1 MKFLKYAFLALMSF
15 FVLTIGFYLWASS
28 PNLSPSD
35 YAVIT
40 ESQGSGNL
48 RNGSGKLGNGDE
60 FRVLTYNIGY
70 LSGMT
75 NNLPVEKPRSLF
87 EDNLNRVLENLKRI
101 DADLIAFQEI
111 DYDSDRS
118 YNIDQQEV
126 IGELGYRYS
135 AKTINWDKRYVPFP
149 YYPFSMHFGKI
160 ISGQSVLSKYPIVEQ
175 ERIVLERNQDN
186 PFYYESFYLDRLA
199 QVVKVRMAG
208 HTLVL
213 INVHLEAFD
222 QATRIRQIE
231 KLRTLYA
238 KYCNDGPTIML
249 GDFNSDPRYENA
261 GIELLEELIRTGNA
275 AFDPNDIKNTYDS
288 REPSERLDYIFY
300 NTDYIKEVSAEVVDE
315 FDESSDHLPVLLT
328 FKFNSPKYGTTSP
341 HTDT

>member
-1 MKFLKYAFLALMSF
+1 MKFLKYAFLVLMSF
-15 FVLTIGFYLWASS
+15 FVLITGFYLWASS

-40 ESQGSGNL
+40 KSQVGEDL
-48 RNGSGKLGNGDE
+48 RNGDE
-60 FRVLTYNIGY
+60 FHVLTYNIGY

-87 EDNLNRVLENLKRI
+87 EDNMSHVLENLKRI

-118 YNIDQQEV
+118 YNIDQHAV
-126 IGELGYRYS
+126 IMGLGYGYS

-149 YYPFSMHFGKI
+149 YYPFSMHFGKV

-175 ERIVLERNQDN
+175 ERIELERNQDN
-186 PFYYESFYLDRLA
+186 PFYYDSFYLDRLA
-199 QVVKVRMAG
+199 QIVKVRVAG

-222 QATRIRQIE
+222 QATRVHQFE

-238 KYCNDGPTIML
+238 KYCHDGPTIML
-249 GDFNSDPRYENA
+249 GDFNSDPRYEDA
-261 GIELLEELIRTGNA
+261 GIALLEELTQTGNA
-275 AFDPNDIKNTYDS
+275 AFDRGDLQNTYNS

-328 FKFNSPKYGTTSP
+328 FKFNSPKYGTASR